1 MISIL
6 IPSYGRPDRIKA
18 VVENAS
24 ANTTYSH
31 EIIVIVEE
39 SEYHAY
45 ADNLSPTACRV
56 LVNQRSKNY
65 AGAMNTAIAHANG
78 HHFFFAADDLNF
90 HPQWDDEALKVMAAL
105 DTIMVVGTNDLLNGY
120 VLAGLHATHYLV
132 DRQYIWQTGGVV
144 DGEKGHALFEGYTH
158 NFTDTEFIGT
168 AKARA
173 VFAPCLSSIV
183 EHNHFSVGKSAKDA
197 TYDKGYLDIQKDS
210 DLYHERRH
218 TWWDLSK

>member
-18 VVENAS
+18 VVENAL
-24 ANTTYSH
+24 ANTTYSC
-31 EIIVIVEE
+31 EVFVIVEE
-39 SEYHAY
+39 ADYCAY
-45 ADNLSPTACRV
+45 ALQLASTACRI

-65 AGAMNTAIAHANG
+65 AGAINTAMAHANG
-78 HHFFFAADDLNF
+78 HYYFFGADDLNF
-90 HPQWDDEALKVMAAL
+90 HPEWDDEVLRTMAAL
-105 DTIMVVGTNDLLNGY
+105 PHIRVVGTNDLLNGY
-120 VLAGLHATHYLV
+120 VLDGLHATHYLAS
-132 DRQYIWQTGGVV
+132 REYIWTVGGVV

-173 VFAPCLSSIV
+173 VFAPCLTSIV
-183 EHNHFSVGKSAKDA
+183 EHNHFSVGKSVKDA

-218 TWWDLSK
+218 LWWDLSK